1 MSTVTI
7 AVPDAVDAL
16 PPLTADP
23 AAVAAF
29 AEDLL
34 ATAVNLDDFD
44 TFAHD
49 SAALDGW
56 TGDAAEAYGAHVRA
70 AGADAQAMAVA
81 VRQVARAA
89 DDHADAL
96 TDLLRRRTDLV
107 EARSSY
113 HAAREDLLA
122 DIRGAGQVDDAAVAE
137 LEARAAAL
145 VTRRDGVVADVDAL
159 VRDLATAEQAMLD
172 AVAAYGT
179 LAQARAAVSGQ
190 IDLADDAL
198 GRPGSPASGG
208 TPEQV
213 AAWWAALS
221 ADEQLAVLAARPELV
236 GGADGIPATVRD
248 RANRLLLETDLEAL
262 ELREDRG
269 EQLYGDR
276 QALENARAARDALAE
291 AAQHVDPVSGEPL
304 VPLLHLYDAS
314 AFGGDGKVAI
324 AFGDPDTADHVSV
337 MVPGLTSRGTAAG
350 GNADAAYNIYESARL
365 ADPYSTVSSIMWIGY
380 DAPSDWDSL
389 TVAGEGR
396 AEEGGEL
403 LSRYVDGLRAS
414 REGEPAH
421 LTVIGHSYGSTTTA
435 HGATDHGLA
444 VDDIVL
450 VGSPGAG
457 GGVEHA
463 DELGVGADH
472 VWAGNN
478 SRDLVA
484 ALADDGWVGGWVLG
498 GAGLGNDI
506 VEDDFGANRFQ
517 AESTTRADVVRNFG
531 DHTKYFDAD
540 TESVYNIGQVVVGD
554 YDEVL
559 GAEHSTDPWW
569 DGPQD
574 PEAERDPQSFEDRR
588 PEW

>member
-1 MSTVTI
+1 VSTVTI
-7 AVPDAVDAL
+7 TVPATVDPV
-16 PPLTADP
+16 PPVQGDP

-29 AEDLL
+29 AQDLL
-34 ATAVNLDDFD
+34 ASAVNLDDLD

-49 SAALDGW
+49 AAALDGW
-56 TGDAAEAYGAHVRA
+56 SGDAATAYGRHVRA
-70 AGADAQAMAVA
+70 AGADAQAMGVA
-81 VRQVARAA
+81 LRQVSRAA

-113 HAAREDLLA
+113 HASREDLEA
-122 DIRGAGQVDDAAVAE
+122 DIHSAGEVDEAAVAE
-137 LEARAAAL
+137 LQARAASLA
-145 VTRRDGVVADVDAL
+145 TRRDGVVTDIDAL

-172 AVAAYGT
+172 AFAAYST

-198 GRPGSPASGG
+198 GRPGSPAHGG
-208 TPEQV
+208 SPEQV
-213 AAWWAALS
+213 AAWWSALS
-221 ADEQLAVLAARPELV
+221 EEEQYAVLAARPELV
-236 GGADGIPATVRD
+236 GGTDGIPAAARD
-248 RANRLLLETDLEAL
+248 QANRLLLATDLEAM
-262 ELREDRG
+262 ELRAERG
-269 EQLYGDR
+269 EQLYGDH
-276 QALENARAARDALAE
+276 QALDNARAAQAALDA
-291 AAQHVDPVSGEPL
+291 AAQRLDPVTGEPL
-304 VPLLHLYDAS
+304 VPLLHLYDAT

-337 MVPGLTSRGTAAG
+337 MVPGLTSRGTEAG
-350 GNADAAYNIYESARL
+350 GNAEAAYNIYESARL
-365 ADPYSTVSSIMWIGY
+365 SDPYSSVASIMWIGY
-380 DAPSDWDSL
+380 DAPSDWDSA
-389 TVAGEGR
+389 TVATEGR
-396 AEEGGEL
+396 AEAGGEL
-403 LSRYVDGLRAS
+403 LSRYIDGLRAS
-414 REGEPAH
+414 RDGSPAH

-444 VDDIVL
+444 ADDIVL

-463 DELGVGADH
+463 SELGVGADH

-478 SRDLVA
+478 SRDIVA
-484 ALADDGWVGGWVLG
+484 ALADDGWVGGWLLG

-517 AESTTRADVVRNFG
+517 AESTTRADILRNVG
-531 DHTKYFDAD
+531 DHTKYFDPD
-540 TESVYNIGQVVVGD
+540 TESLYNIGQVVVGD

-559 GAEHSTDPWW
+559 RAEHSYDPWY
-569 DGPQD
+569 DGVQD
-574 PEAERDPQSFEDRR
+574 PEASREPRAVADRS

>member
-1 MSTVTI
+1 VSTVTI
-7 AVPDAVDAL
+7 DVPPAL
-16 PPLTADP
+16 EQIPEVAGDL
-23 AAVAAF
+23 AAVAGF

-34 ATAVNLDDFD
+34 ASAVNLDDFD

-49 SAALDGW
+49 SATLDGW
-56 TGDAAEAYGAHVRA
+56 TGTAAEAYGGHVRA
-70 AGADAQAMAVA
+70 AGADAQALGVA
-81 VRQVARAA
+81 LRQVARAA
-89 DDHADAL
+89 DDHAEAL
-96 TDLLRRRTDLV
+96 TDLKRRRGELV
-107 EARSSY
+107 DARASY
-113 HAAREDLLA
+113 HSGREDLLA
-122 DIRGAGQVDDAAVAE
+122 DIRDAGEVDDAAVAE
-137 LEARAAAL
+137 LRDRASTL
-145 VTRRDGVVADVDAL
+145 VTRLDGLRGDVDGL
-159 VRDLATAEQAMLD
+159 VRDLGTAEQAMLD
-172 AVAAYGT
+172 AFAAYST
-179 LAQARAAVSGQ
+179 VAQARAAVSGQ

-198 GRPGSPASGG
+198 GRSGSPASGG

-213 AAWWAALS
+213 AAWWASLS
-221 ADEQLAVLAARPELV
+221 EDEQLAVLAARPELI
-236 GGADGIPATVRD
+236 GGADGIPATARD

-262 ELREDRG
+262 ELREQRG

-276 QALENARAARDALAE
+276 QALENARAAESALAE
-291 AAQHVDPVSGEPL
+291 GAQRVDPVTGDPL
-304 VPLLHLYDAS
+304 VPLLHLYDS
-314 AFGGDGKVAI
+314 TAFGGDGKVAI

-337 MVPGLTSRGTAAG
+337 MVPGLTSRGTEAG
-350 GNADAAYNIYESARL
+350 GNAEAAYNIYESARL
-365 ADPYSTVSSIMWIGY
+365 SDPRSSVSSIMWIGY
-380 DAPSDWDSL
+380 DAPSDWDSA
-389 TVAGEGR
+389 TVATEGR

-403 LSRYVDGLRAS
+403 LSRYIDGLRAS

-444 VDDIVL
+444 ADDIVL

-463 DELGVGADH
+463 SELGVGADH

-484 ALADDGWVGGWVLG
+484 ALADDGWVGGWMLG

-517 AESTTRADVVRNFG
+517 AESTTRADVLRNFD
-531 DHTKYFDAD
+531 DHTKYFEPE
-540 TESVYNIGQVVVGD
+540 TESLYNIGQIVVGD

-559 GAEHSTDPWW
+559 RAEHSYDPWY
-569 DGPQD
+569 DSVQD
-574 PEAERDPQSFEDRR
+574 PEASRTPRAVEDRS

>member
-1 MSTVTI
+1 MNTTTITVPPALE
-7 AVPDAVDAL
+7 AVPQVDG
-16 PPLTADP
+16 DP
-23 AAVAAF
+23 AAVATF

-34 ATAVNLDDFD
+34 ASAVNLDDFD

-49 SAALDGW
+49 SATLDGW
-56 TGDAAEAYGAHVRA
+56 TGTAADAYGAHVRA
-70 AGADAQAMAVA
+70 AGADAQALGVA
-81 VRQVARAA
+81 LRQVARAA

-96 TDLLRRRTDLV
+96 TDLKRRRSDLV

-113 HAAREDLLA
+113 HSSREDLLA
-122 DIRGAGQVDDAAVAE
+122 DIRGAGEVDAAAIAE
-137 LEARAAAL
+137 LEDRASTL
-145 VTRRDGVVADVDAL
+145 GTRLDGLRGDVDAL
-159 VRDLATAEQAMLD
+159 VRDLGTAERAMLD
-172 AVAAYGT
+172 AFAAYST
-179 LAQARAAVSGQ
+179 VAQARAAVSGQ

-213 AAWWAALS
+213 AAWWASLS
-221 ADEQLAVLAARPELV
+221 EDEQLAVLAARPELI
-236 GGADGIPATVRD
+236 GGADGIPAQARD

-262 ELREDRG
+262 ELRESRG

-276 QALENARAARDALAE
+276 QALENARAAETALAE
-291 AAQHVDPVSGEPL
+291 GAGRRDPVTGEPL
-304 VPLLHLYDAS
+304 VPLLHLYDS
-314 AFGGDGKVAI
+314 TAFGGDGKVAI

-337 MVPGLTSRGTAAG
+337 MVPGLTSRGTEAS
-350 GNADAAYNIYESARL
+350 GNAEAAFNIYESARFS
-365 ADPYSTVSSIMWIGY
+365 DPGSSVSSIMWIGY
-380 DAPSDWDSL
+380 DAPSDWDSA

-396 AEEGGEL
+396 AEAGGEL
-403 LSRYVDGLRAS
+403 LSRYIDGLRAS
-414 REGEPAH
+414 REGAPAH

-444 VDDIVL
+444 ADDIIL

-463 DELGVGADH
+463 SELGVGADH

-484 ALADDGWVGGWVLG
+484 ALADDGWAGGWMLG

-517 AESTTRADVVRNFG
+517 AESTTRADVFRNTG
-531 DHTKYFDAD
+531 DHTKYFDTE
-540 TESVYNIGQVVVGD
+540 TESLFNIGQIVVGD

-559 GAEHSTDPWW
+559 RAEHSYDPWY
-569 DGPQD
+569 DGVQD
-574 PEAERDPQSFEDRR
+574 PEASRTPKPVSDRS

>member
-1 MSTVTI
+1 MTTVTI
-7 AVPDAVDAL
+7 DIPPAIDAIPAVEG
-16 PPLTADP
+16 DP

-29 AEDLL
+29 AQDLL
-34 ATAVNLDDFD
+34 ASAVNMDDLD
-44 TFAHD
+44 TFALD
-49 SAALDGW
+49 SSTLDGW
-56 TGDAAEAYGAHVRA
+56 TGDAATAYGRHVRA
-70 AGADAQAMAVA
+70 AGADAQAMGVA
-81 VRQVARAA
+81 LRQVSRAA

-113 HAAREDLLA
+113 HEAREDLDA
-122 DIRGAGQVDDAAVAE
+122 DIRSAGEVDDAAVAE
-137 LEARAAAL
+137 LQARAASLA
-145 VTRRDGVVADVDAL
+145 TRRDGVVADVDAL
-159 VRDLATAEQAMLD
+159 VRDLATAERAMLD
-172 AVAAYGT
+172 AFSAYST

-198 GRPGSPASGG
+198 GRSGSPSQGG

-213 AAWWAALS
+213 AAWWDSLTEE
-221 ADEQLAVLAARPELV
+221 EQYAVLAARPELI
-236 GGADGIPATVRD
+236 GGTDGIPALARD
-248 RANRLLLETDLEAL
+248 QANRLLLETDLEAM
-262 ELREDRG
+262 ELREQRG
-269 EQLYGDR
+269 ERLFEDY
-276 QALENARAARDALAE
+276 QALDNARAAQAALDE
-291 AAQHVDPVSGEPL
+291 GAQKVDPVTGEPL
-304 VPLLHLYDAS
+304 VPLLHLYDAT

-337 MVPGLTSRGTAAG
+337 MVPGLTSRGTEAG

-365 ADPYSTVSSIMWIGY
+365 SDPHSTASSIMWIGY
-380 DAPSDWDSL
+380 DAPSDWDSA

-403 LSRYVDGLRAS
+403 LSRYIDGLRAS
-414 REGEPAH
+414 RDGSPAH

-444 VDDIVL
+444 ADDIVL

-463 DELGVGADH
+463 SELGVGADH

-484 ALADDGWVGGWVLG
+484 ALADDGWVGGWMLG

-517 AESTTRADVVRNFG
+517 AESTTRADVMRNFG
-531 DHTKYFDAD
+531 DHTKYFDPD
-540 TESVYNIGQVVVGD
+540 TESLYNIGQIVVGD
-554 YDEVL
+554 YDQVL
-559 GAEHSTDPWW
+559 AAEHSYDPWY
-569 DGPQD
+569 DGPVD
-574 PEAERDPQSFEDRR
+574 PEATRDPQSFDGRR